1 MKSNKVKKVVSV
13 IILAALGGLV
23 GFFLARMGVQ
33 TAHTTPMP
41 VAIAMVILFVPA
53 FFFVVAVHEA
63 GHAIAGV
70 QMNFDFRT
78 YIVGPFLWNKEP
90 DGWKFKWNKNVN
102 TSGGLVICLPRSAEN
117 LTKRF
122 SVFAAAGPLASLL
135 LAVAVYVL
143 YLLMKSETPQ
153 PLALHILSSLL
164 SLIATLSIAIF
175 VGTII
180 PLQSGGFSSD
190 GARIFRLMRG
200 GDTARFEVLL
210 LKTISEGMGGLRPL
224 QFNGD
229 ELQEAKQLAVKLDAP
244 MGLYIDYFL
253 YQQAADIGDLV
264 KAEEHLK
271 TYLSQVEA
279 IPDGLRGSVWIDAAF
294 FYAYYMKDLTTA
306 ESFYQQYKPSPLM
319 GLMSVHAA
327 AAAIAFLKEDGE
339 EVRKQVEVALREMP
353 KMMDQG
359 MALVLQE
366 KLKQLLASVPKP

>member
-1 MKSNKVKKVVSV
+1 MKGNKVKKIVSV
-13 IILAALGGLV
+13 IIMSALGGSG
-23 GFFLARMGVQ
+23 GFFLARMGME
-33 TAHTTPMP
+33 TAQTTPMP
-41 VAIAMVILFVPA
+41 VVIAMVILFVPT

-63 GHAIAGV
+63 GHAIAGI

-78 YIVGPFLWNKEP
+78 YVVGPFLWNKEP
-90 DGWKFKWNKNVN
+90 EGWKFKWNKNVN
-102 TSGGLVICLPRSAEN
+102 TSGGLVICLPKGSDD

-122 SVFAAAGPLASLL
+122 SVFAAGGPLASLL
-135 LAVAVYVL
+135 LAIVAL
-143 YLLMKSETPQ
+143 ALHLLMKSATPL

-164 SLIATLSIAIF
+164 SLMAFLSTAIF
-175 VGTII
+175 AVTII

-190 GARIFRLMRG
+190 GARIFRFMRG

-224 QFNGD
+224 QFNAQ
-229 ELQEAKQLAVKLDAP
+229 ELEEAKQLAEKLDAP

-253 YQQAADIGDLV
+253 YQQAADKGDLV

-271 TYLSQVEA
+271 TYLAQIEA
-279 IPDGLRGSVWIDAAF
+279 IPEGLRGSVWIDAAF
-294 FYAYYMKDLTTA
+294 FYAYYKKDLATA

-319 GLMSVHAA
+319 GLMSLHAA
-327 AAAIAFLKEDGE
+327 AAAIAFLKEDWV
-339 EVRKQVEVALREMP
+339 EVNKQVEVALREMP

-366 KLKQLLASVPKP
+366 KLKQLLASVPKL

>member
-1 MKSNKVKKVVSV
+1 MKGNKVKKIVSV
-13 IILAALGGLV
+13 IIMSALGGSG
-23 GFFLARMGVQ
+23 GFFLARMGME
-33 TAHTTPMP
+33 TAQTTPIP
-41 VAIAMVILFVPA
+41 VVIAMVILFVPT

-63 GHAIAGV
+63 GHAMAGI

-78 YIVGPFLWNKEP
+78 YVVGPFLWNKEP
-90 DGWKFKWNKNVN
+90 EGWKFKWNKNVN
-102 TSGGLVICLPRSAEN
+102 TSGGLVICLPRGSDD

-122 SVFAAAGPLASLL
+122 SVFAAGGPIASLL
-135 LAVAVYVL
+135 LAIVAL
-143 YLLMKSETPQ
+143 ALHLLVKSAAPL

-164 SLIATLSIAIF
+164 SLIAFLSTAIF
-175 VGTII
+175 AVTII

-190 GARIFRLMRG
+190 GARIFRFMRG

-224 QFNGD
+224 QFNTQ
-229 ELQEAKQLAVKLDAP
+229 ELEEAKQLAEKLDAP

-253 YQQAADIGDLV
+253 YQQAADKGDMV

-271 TYLSQVEA
+271 TYLAQIEA
-279 IPDGLRGSVWIDAAF
+279 IPEGLRGSVWIDAAF
-294 FYAYYMKDLTTA
+294 FYAYYKKDLATA

-319 GLMSVHAA
+319 GLMSLHAA
-327 AAAIAFLKEDGE
+327 AAAIAFLKEDWV
-339 EVRKQVEVALREMP
+339 EVRKQVEEALREMP